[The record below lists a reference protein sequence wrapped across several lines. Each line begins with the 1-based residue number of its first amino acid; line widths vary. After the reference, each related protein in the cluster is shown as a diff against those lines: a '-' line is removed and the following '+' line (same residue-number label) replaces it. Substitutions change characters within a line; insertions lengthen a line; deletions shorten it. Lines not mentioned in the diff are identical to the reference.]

1 MIGFGSHRLTLS
13 IGQIRAYLKRD
24 LAQLDEECSKVKG
37 TKDWREMESE
47 DGVRL
52 MDREKWVVSV
62 RTLKNLSFSENPP
75 FVNRIF
81 RFLFT

>member
-37 TKDWREMESE
+37 TKD
-47 DGVRL
+47 
-52 MDREKWVVSV
+52 
-62 RTLKNLSFSENPP
+62 
-75 FVNRIF
+75 
-81 RFLFT
+81 